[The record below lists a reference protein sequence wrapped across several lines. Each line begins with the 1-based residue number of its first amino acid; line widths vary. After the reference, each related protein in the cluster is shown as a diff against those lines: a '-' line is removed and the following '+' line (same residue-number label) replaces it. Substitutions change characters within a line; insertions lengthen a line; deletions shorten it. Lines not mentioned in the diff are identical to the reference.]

1 MKQYFYLGFIVF
13 LGSCLP
19 KEKIEFRKVQNI
31 RFEMLSK
38 SPGLKADLVLFNP
51 NNTSG
56 KLKSI
61 KLDIFVNDK
70 KAGDMN
76 QTFDQKING
85 KEEFTVPVEVSL
97 ALKELGLF
105 DALVNILGAKKQ
117 TVRLSGSVKVTVHGV
132 RISIPIEHKEDMKV
146 KL

>member
-1 MKQYFYLGFIVF
+1 MKPYLYLGFIVL

-56 KLKSI
+56 KLKNI

-70 KAGDMN
+70 KAGEMN

-132 RISIPIEHKEDMKV
+132 PVSIPIDHKEDMKV